1 MDIMNLILE
10 LAKKEELKD
19 VKALY
24 NSVINTPYCIWNEEY
39 PSEFE
44 IDLDYK
50 NNKLFVLKYNNLI
63 IGAASIV
70 PENEMDDKDCWTEL
84 NDDCEIA
91 RIVIHKDYQGKGFA
105 KKLVS
110 LLIEEIKIL
119 KYKSIHL
126 AVHVDHIP
134 AYKTYTGLG
143 FKMVGSTFMYG
154 HNYKLLELLL

>member
-1 MDIMNLILE
+1 MNYTLE
-10 LAKKEELKD
+10 HAKKEELKD
-19 VKALY
+19 VKSLY
-24 NSVINTPYCIWNEEY
+24 SSVINTPYCIWNEEY
-39 PSEFE
+39 PSDFE

-50 NNKLFVLKYNNLI
+50 NNKLFVLKYNEQI

-70 PENEMDDKDCWTEL
+70 HENEMDDKGCWIEID
-84 NDDCEIA
+84 NFCEIA
-91 RIVIHKDYQGKGFA
+91 RIVIHKDYQGKGIA
-105 KKLVS
+105 KTLVS

-134 AYKTYTGLG
+134 AYKTYTHLS
-143 FKMVGSTFMYG
+143 FKEVGTTFMYG

>member
-1 MDIMNLILE
+1 MNYTLE
-10 LAKKEELKD
+10 LAKKEELID
-19 VKALY
+19 VKTLY
-24 NSVINTPYCIWNEEY
+24 SSVINTPYCIWNEEY
-39 PSEFE
+39 PSDFE

-50 NNKLFVLKYNNLI
+50 SDKLFVLKYNEQI

-70 PENEMDDKDCWTEL
+70 PENEMNDIDCWTEV
-84 NDDCEIA
+84 NNSCEIA
-91 RIVIHKDYQGKGFA
+91 RIVIHKDYQGKGLA
-105 KKLVS
+105 KILVS

-154 HNYKLLELLL
+154 HNYKLLELLI

>member
-1 MDIMNLILE
+1 MNYTLE
-10 LAKKEELKD
+10 LAKKEELTD
-19 VKALY
+19 VKTLY
-24 NSVINTPYCIWNEEY
+24 SSVINTPYCIWNEEY
-39 PSEFE
+39 PSDFE

-50 NNKLFVLKYNNLI
+50 SDKLFVLKYNEQI

-70 PENEMDDKDCWTEL
+70 PENEMDDIDCWTEV
-84 NDDCEIA
+84 NNSCEIA
-91 RIVIHKDYQGKGFA
+91 RIVIHKDYQGKGLA
-105 KKLVS
+105 KILVS

-154 HNYKLLELLL
+154 HNYKLLELLI

>member
-1 MDIMNLILE
+1 MNLILE
-10 LAKKEELKD
+10 LAKKEELID
-19 VKALY
+19 VKTLY
-24 NSVINTPYCIWNEEY
+24 SSVINTPYCIWNEEY
-39 PSEFE
+39 PSDFE

-50 NNKLFVLKYNNLI
+50 SDKLFVLKYNEQI

-70 PENEMDDKDCWTEL
+70 PENEMNDIDCWSEV
-84 NDDCEIA
+84 NNSCEIA
-91 RIVIHKDYQGKGFA
+91 RIVIHKDYQGKGLA
-105 KKLVS
+105 KILVS

-119 KYKSIHL
+119 KFKSIHL

-154 HNYKLLELLL
+154 HNYKLLELLI